1 MRSLAVLFAAAM
13 LLPAMP
19 ARAAPADGHT
29 FFIQLFAST
38 CMKHY
43 THLEGLKDAMAAEHA
58 AELPA
63 EKSGFFLGGQPG
75 KAWVRSDSDGV
86 GYVVSL
92 RDDGIC
98 AVFAQKADT
107 VMVEQQF
114 NAIASTSPKPLVAE
128 KLMDQ
133 NKMVETGPIHTISY
147 GWSAG
152 KSDNTQL
159 TFTLT
164 TAVSPDAPVQAM
176 ASLVRTQKDH

>member
-1 MRSLAVLFAAAM
+1 MRIRSVVMAVAM
-13 LLPAMP
+13 LVPPLAGG
-19 ARAAPADGHT
+19 APATDGYT
-29 FFIQLFAST
+29 FFIKLFADA

-43 THLEGLKDAMAAEHA
+43 TNLDGIKAEMDAEHA
-58 AELPA
+58 AALPA
-63 EKSGFFLGGQPG
+63 DKSGFFLGGKPG
-75 KAWVRSDSDGV
+75 KAWVRTDTDGR

-114 NAIASTSPKPLVAE
+114 NAIASTSPAPMVAQ

-133 NKMVETGPIHTISY
+133 NEMVATGPIHTISY

-152 KSDNTQL
+152 KGDKTQL

-164 TAVSPDAPVQAM
+164 TAVSPDAFVQAM
-176 ASLVRTQKDH
+176 ASLALTQK

>member
-1 MRSLAVLFAAAM
+1 MRIKAIAAAAL
-13 LLPAMP
+13 LLPALNTGATP
-19 ARAAPADGHT
+19 SDGHT

-43 THLEGLKDAMAAEHA
+43 TNLDSIKAEMDAAHA
-58 AELPA
+58 TLIPA
-63 EKSGFFLGGQPG
+63 EKSGFFLGGKPG
-75 KAWVRSDSDGV
+75 KAWIRSDSDGV

-114 NAIASTSPKPLVAE
+114 NAIAATSPAPLVAE
-128 KLMDQ
+128 KLTDE
-133 NKMVETGPIHTISY
+133 NKMEATGPIHTISY

-152 KSDNTQL
+152 KSDKTQL

-164 TAVSPDAPVQAM
+164 TAVSPDAAVQAM
-176 ASLVRTQKDH
+176 ASLVRTQKEP